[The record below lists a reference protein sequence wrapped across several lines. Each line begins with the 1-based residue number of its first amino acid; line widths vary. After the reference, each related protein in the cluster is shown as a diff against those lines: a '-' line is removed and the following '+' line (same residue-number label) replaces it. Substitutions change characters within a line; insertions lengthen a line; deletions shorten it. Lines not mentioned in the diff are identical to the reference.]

1 VAGATNLQVTGST
14 TIYPL
19 AESAAEVF
27 MKANPGVK
35 IAITSNGSSE
45 GIKAVIEGTA
55 DIGSASRDVKLE
67 EAEHAQA
74 KGIALTKNV
83 IALDR
88 IVPVVHPS
96 NPVTNLT
103 VDQLQGTYSG
113 KIRSWNEV
121 GGSADPIVVISRDAE
136 SGTFEVWHKLVL
148 KGGEQ
153 RSDAVIQASNGAV
166 IQAVASK
173 KNAIGFAYMS
183 PVVKGLKVNGIAAS
197 EETAR
202 DGTFPVARQLFMF
215 TRGAPTG
222 PIKQFIDFLLSPEA
236 AALPQDE
243 GFVPAVSRMASN

>member
-74 KGIALTKNV
+74 KGIALTKN
-83 IALDR
+83 
-88 IVPVVHPS
+88 VHPS

-173 KNAIGFAYMS
+173 KNAIGFAGIGYMS